1 MTTDVAPATIGR
13 PTKLTPDLANTICG
27 LVAQGN
33 YLKAA
38 AGAVAVDAGTVHRW
52 VSKGAAPDA
61 DPLYRDFRDQLQKA
75 KAMAEARMVRVIT
88 TAANQGQW
96 TAAAWWLERTNPEEW
111 GKRDRLEVTGA
122 DGGPIETRQIAD
134 QRIATLAE
142 RLSNRVADSGETP
155 AHVPATFGEG

>member
-13 PTKLTPDLANTICG
+13 PTKLTPEIAATICG

-33 YLKAA
+33 YMKAS
-38 AGAVAVDAGTVHRW
+38 AGAVGVDPGTVHRW

-75 KAMAEARMVRVIT
+75 KAMAEAKMVKVIT

-111 GKRDRLEVTGA
+111 GKRDRVEVTGA

-142 RLSNRVADSGETP
+142 RLAARLPDGNDNPT
-155 AHVPATFGEG
+155 VPATFGDE

>member
-1 MTTDVAPATIGR
+1 MTQEVAPATIGR
-13 PTKLTPDLANTICG
+13 PTKLTPEIAATICG

-38 AGAVAVDAGTVHRW
+38 AGAVAVDPGTLHRW

-75 KAMAEARMVRVIT
+75 RAMAEAKMVKVIT

-111 GKRDRLEVTGA
+111 GKRDRVEVTGA

-142 RLSNRVADSGETP
+142 RLAARLPNPTNP
-155 AHVPATFGEG
+155 TNPPATFGEG